1 MRSGTSAR
9 RTASAASRIA
19 SERVS
24 AVPLRRNRDFVL
36 LQTGQV
42 VSSVGSQCT
51 AIAYPLLTLALTHSA
66 AKAGVIAFL
75 DLAPYALFMLLA
87 GVAADRWNR
96 KRIMLVASAV
106 RLLSI
111 TSLVVAL
118 ALHDVTFVQLAAVAF
133 VQSTFAAFY
142 LTAGTGGVRSVV
154 PPEQLQEAAAVEQS
168 RVASARLAGPPL
180 GGALFGI
187 ARWLPFLADAVSYA
201 VSLVTLAAIRAQF
214 QEEREHEP
222 SRLRAQIGEGIRFL
236 WTQPFLRTTA
246 LIFTLGNIV
255 SPASLLLAVVII
267 GKRQGLTGGE
277 IGALNAGMGAALL
290 AGSLVARRITR
301 VLSMRTILVGELWAS
316 CSCAIFLVHPTV
328 YLLLA
333 GILPQAFVIPSTDT
347 ALTAYRYRVIP
358 DRLLGRVTSVIA
370 NIGLL
375 MAPVG
380 SLGIGLALASLTERE
395 AVAVFAA
402 VALAL
407 AVWGT
412 LSPSLR
418 HPVVP

>member
-1 MRSGTSAR
+1 
-9 RTASAASRIA
+9 
-19 SERVS
+19 VH

-42 VSSVGSQCT
+42 VSSVGTQCT
-51 AIAYPLLTLALTHSA
+51 AIAYPLLALALTHSA

-96 KRIMLVASAV
+96 KRIMFVASGV
-106 RLLSI
+106 RLVSI
-111 TSLVVAL
+111 SSLVVGL
-118 ALHDVTFVQLAAVAF
+118 MLHHATFAQLATVAF
-133 VQSTFAAFY
+133 VQATFAAFY
-142 LTAGTGGVRSVV
+142 STANSGSVRSVV
-154 PPEQLQEAAAVEQS
+154 APHQLEEAAAIEQS
-168 RVASARLAGPPL
+168 RIASARLAGPPL
-180 GGALFGI
+180 GGALFGVV
-187 ARWLPFLADAVSYA
+187 RWLPFLADAISYG
-201 VSLVTLAAIRAQF
+201 VSLITLAGIRTQF
-214 QEEREHEP
+214 QEARERETAP
-222 SRLRAQIGEGIRFL
+222 LRSQITEGVRFL
-236 WTQPFLRTTA
+236 WQQPFLRTTA

-255 SPASLLLAVVII
+255 SPASLLLAVVIV

-290 AGSLVARRITR
+290 AGSLVAGRVTR
-301 VLSMRTILVGELWAS
+301 TLSMRTILVGELWAS

-358 DRLLGRVTSVIA
+358 DRLLGRVTSVIT

-380 SLGIGLALASLTERE
+380 SLAIGLLLAHLSERE
-395 AVAVFAA
+395 AVGVFAW
-402 VALAL
+402 VAFAL

-418 HPVVP
+418 QPVVP

>member
-1 MRSGTSAR
+1 MTYA
-9 RTASAASRIA
+9 
-19 SERVS
+19 
-24 AVPLRRNRDFVL
+24 PLRRNRDFML

-42 VSSVGSQCT
+42 VSSVGTQST

-96 KRIMLVASAV
+96 KRIMLVASGV

-111 TSLVVAL
+111 SSIVIAL
-118 ALHDVTFVQLAAVAF
+118 ALRDATFVQLAAVAF

-142 LTAGTGGVRSVV
+142 LTANSGSVRSVV
-154 PPEQLQEAAAVEQS
+154 APEQLEEAAAVEQS
-168 RVASARLAGPPL
+168 RIASARLAGPPL

-187 ARWLPFLADAVSYA
+187 ARWLPFLADVVSYG
-201 VSLVTLAAIRAQF
+201 VSLVTLVGIRAQF
-214 QEEREHEP
+214 QEAREHD
-222 SRLRAQIGEGIRFL
+222 RTALRAQIAEGIRFL
-236 WTQPFLRTTA
+236 WQQPFLRTTA

-255 SPASLLLAVVII
+255 SPASLLLAVVIV
-267 GKRQGLTGGE
+267 GKRQGLSGGE
-277 IGALNAGMGAALL
+277 IGALNAAMGAALL
-290 AGSLVARRITR
+290 AGSLVAGRVTR
-301 VLSMRTILVGELWAS
+301 ALAMRTILVGELWAS
-316 CSCAIFLVHPTV
+316 CACAIFLVHPTV

-333 GILPQAFVIPSTDT
+333 GILPQSFVIPSTDT

-358 DRLLGRVTSVIA
+358 DRLLGRVTSVIT

-380 SLGIGLALASLTERE
+380 SLGIGVLLANLSERE
-395 AVAVFAA
+395 AVGVFAGIA
-402 VALAL
+402 VTL